1 MTWLARVVPF
11 VVLVAT
17 TAGCGILD
25 RGSQQSGSGGGQP
38 DWRAQALAIEDLV
51 DYTHAPP
58 DLLDPTHLE
67 GPITYQVLPPVGGPH
82 NPVWQNCQGD
92 VYDAQVPN
100 EHAVHSLEH
109 GAVWITYHP
118 SLPVDQVAA
127 LADRVRGNDKMFMS
141 PFPDLDAPI
150 SLQAWGY
157 QLKLDW
163 ADDPRVDE
171 FIRTL
176 RINAG
181 PEPQAS
187 CSGGV
192 SATGTAPVAP

>member
-1 MTWLARVVPF
+1 MTRLTRVFPLL
-11 VVLVAT
+11 VLLAT
-17 TAGCGILD
+17 TAGCGLLD
-25 RGSQQSGSGGGQP
+25 RKPEGPSTSGDEP
-38 DWRAQALAIEDLV
+38 EWRQRALAIEDLV
-51 DYTHAPP
+51 DYTQTQP
-58 DLLDPTHLE
+58 DLLDPQHQE
-67 GPITYQVLPPVGGPH
+67 GTIQYQVLPPPGGPH
-82 NPVWQNCQGD
+82 NPVWLNCQGD
-92 VYDAQVPN
+92 IYDAEVPN

-118 SLPVDQVAA
+118 SLPADQVAA
-127 LADRVRGNDKMFMS
+127 LANRVRGNDKMFMS
-141 PFPDLDAPI
+141 PFPTLDTPI

-171 FIRTL
+171 FIRAL

-181 PEPQAS
+181 REPQAP

-192 SATGTAPVAP
+192 SATGSVPVAP